1 MNFTKHLL
9 LILVSTVTG
18 CISISAFASLNCIP
32 VSIVGSAAAIVL
44 LIPEEN
50 KIYKS
55 IIRRKERENLAL
67 FVNYKLN
74 IAEVLISEVLID

>member
-1 MNFTKHLL
+1 MQQYK
-9 LILVSTVTG
+9 ILVITEG
-18 CISISAFASLNCIP
+18 
-32 VSIVGSAAAIVL
+32 
-44 LIPEEN
+44 N

-55 IIRRKERENLAL
+55 IIRKKEYDNIVL